1 MSAAGVRSGVEGQ
14 SNRCVSDSFRRHQ
27 GHADRSLDL
36 PGISALW
43 SPQAAVAM
51 VLVGQERSA
60 RRNLRSRSLS
70 ARQSL
75 GVYEANTGGQPGR
88 LKRKCVP
95 RVMEIPRLDV
105 LSVVLGDVSCDGI
118 PD

>member
-27 GHADRSLDL
+27 GHADRSLGL
-36 PGISALW
+36 PGILALW

-60 RRNLRSRSLS
+60 RRSLRARSLS

-95 RVMEIPRLDV
+95 
-105 LSVVLGDVSCDGI
+105 G
-118 PD
+118 